1 MPTLQAI
8 LKNLDTFLK
17 NFPVFSSFPFALLLI
32 GLEELIELNF
42 SCPCKYELNKYLTAF
57 IFTGPPLFAFTM
69 MFIALRPCN
78 YGWCLINKAK
88 DDQQISAKR
97 NKAGD
102 DQQTSARAK
111 KGGDDQQTSARAKK
125 GGDDQQGYT
134 NANKAG
140 DDQLR
145 YASANKAGDDQ
156 LSSAKASKGGNDQ
169 LSSAKASKAGDDRL
183 SSAKASKAGDDRQS
197 SAKASKP
204 GDDQLSSAK
213 ASKGGN
219 DQLSSAKASK
229 AGDDRL
235 SSAKASKAGDDRQSS
250 AKASKAGD
258 DRLSS
263 AKASEGGDDQHT
275 SAKANKAGD
284 DQQSFAK
291 VNENK
296 DYHQN
301 CWKAL
306 GHCLIPPVMWII
318 TALIDGD
325 YVACGLTK
333 WKGTFVYDK
342 ELNRAWCKPI
352 ESANA
357 GNQTDLRY
365 EYQGYISISMTLG
378 YAMLAV
384 FSVVTVFLMS
394 MYDCFKSGK
403 CDYCRGTQ
411 RVQQDVEQGYRQE
424 STQL

>member
-8 LKNLDTFLK
+8 LKNLDKFLK

-88 DDQQISAKR
+88 DDQQISAKG
-97 NKAGD
+97 NKSEG
-102 DQQTSARAK
+102 
-111 KGGDDQQTSARAKK
+111 DQQTSARAKK

-134 NANKAG
+134 
-140 DDQLR
+140 
-145 YASANKAGDDQ
+145 SANKAGDDQ

-197 SAKASKP
+197 SAKASKV
-204 GDDQLSSAK
+204 GDDQLKSAK
-213 ASKGGN
+213 ASKGG
-219 DQLSSAKASK
+219 
-229 AGDDRL
+229 
-235 SSAKASKAGDDRQSS
+235 
-250 AKASKAGD
+250 
-258 DRLSS
+258 
-263 AKASEGGDDQHT
+263 DDQQT

-296 DYHQN
+296 DDHQN

-403 CDYCRGTQ
+403 CDCFKNENSASCRGTQ
-411 RVQQDVEQGYRQE
+411 RVQQDVEQGYGQE
-424 STQL
+424 FTQF